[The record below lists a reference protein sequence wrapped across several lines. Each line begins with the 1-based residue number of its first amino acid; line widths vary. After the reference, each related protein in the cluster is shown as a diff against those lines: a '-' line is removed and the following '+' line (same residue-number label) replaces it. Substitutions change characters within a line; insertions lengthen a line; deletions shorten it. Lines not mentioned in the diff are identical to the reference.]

1 VLRGK
6 GKEESEEREVRREE
20 RSDENRG
27 SYTGTVS
34 RGQ

>member
-27 SYTGTVS
+27 SYK
-34 RGQ
+34 